1 MVAETLKKIGKKMKK
16 LSKFMYGLI
25 YFCHSCASTNPSSDF
40 SYQGWSLLEEA
51 RSLDCEFWEKTSN
64 ELEIKELTPMTYGDK
79 FSYFVKSRD
88 RKGKFLRYIA
98 YSDDGLEVDNRL
110 SLSWGADDRYLQDF
124 MLAGQSVIVMQRK
137 KNQGETSIEIRDS
150 KKNIVIASSKPMPA
164 NFEAVAAAYDDKWLW
179 VAYRL
184 DSEDIASVDQDI
196 FIAKFTIS
204 NESLEKI
211 QTLKLNLSGEIVMLR
226 SEALKQAF
234 AIIRDAHTER
244 DQSGRRFSFINLT
257 ESKGNKPQM
266 KTLVKASD
274 KVESWGAVFH
284 GESLYL
290 AFVSGDTLLWNNAK
304 LNMTSYN
311 YQGIKHQETSL
322 DIDRIHVGDVRLI
335 SHVRGPIAVMPQW
348 LEGESTVGFYSLVDG
363 SLKSMGVYG
372 VFIQGTEFFGAFSY
386 MNDRNVI
393 LLNRSNESFAKKYSV
408 CNVEL

>member
-25 YFCHSCASTNPSSDF
+25 YFCHSCASTNPSNDF

-79 FSYFVKSRD
+79 FSYFVKSQD
-88 RKGKFLRYIA
+88 RKGKVLRYIA
-98 YSDDGLEVDNRL
+98 YSDDGLEVDNRM
-110 SLSWGADDRYLQDF
+110 SLSWGAEDRYLQDF

-137 KNQGETSIEIRDS
+137 KNQGEASIEIRDS

-184 DSEDIASVDQDI
+184 DSEDIASIDQDI
-196 FIAKFTIS
+196 LVAKFTIS

-211 QTLKLNLSGEIVMLR
+211 QTLKPNLSGEIVMLR

-274 KVESWGAVFH
+274 KVESWGAVLH
-284 GESLYL
+284 GENLYL

-311 YQGIKHQETSL
+311 LQGIKHQETSL

-335 SHVRGPIAVMPQW
+335 SHVSGPIAVMPQW

-386 MNDRNVI
+386 VNDRNVI